1 MMKIFIKV
9 FINIVNYQ
17 KNYEVDVN
25 LLNINYTI
33 LIFNNINIKYAE
45 KSNIFVIEKE
55 RIKRKNDL
63 FNIYGTIIVNE
74 NKGSYRIIIEK
85 NYPEFKLKKFNLC
98 IVNMNI
104 FKRIDFNL

>member
-33 LIFNNINIKYAE
+33 LIFNNIKLNTLKNPIFLLE
-45 KSNIFVIEKE
+45 KKQ
-55 RIKRKNDL
+55 
-63 FNIYGTIIVNE
+63 G
-74 NKGSYRIIIEK
+74 
-85 NYPEFKLKKFNLC
+85 
-98 IVNMNI
+98 
-104 FKRIDFNL
+104 